1 MVNAASGLAAQV
13 LGTRVNGLRAWQ
25 EQIDRSAHQRRFQN
39 DRKQLDH
46 NYHRRQVD
54 EIDII
59 GQQSSTPVVRNSHRA
74 EQPMPHMQ
82 KSAVDLWANFINTN
96 ANRRA
101 VFEAI
106 MLMNSTHN

>member
-1 MVNAASGLAAQV
+1 MVGATSNLAAQV
-13 LGTRVNGLRAWQ
+13 LGTRINGLRAWQ

-46 NYHRRQVD
+46 NYP
-54 EIDII
+54 II
-59 GQQSSTPVVRNSHRA
+59 GQQPSIPIVRNSHRA
-74 EQPMPHMQ
+74 EQSMPAPQ

-101 VFEAI
+101 VFEAM
-106 MLMNSTHN
+106 MLMNNSRN